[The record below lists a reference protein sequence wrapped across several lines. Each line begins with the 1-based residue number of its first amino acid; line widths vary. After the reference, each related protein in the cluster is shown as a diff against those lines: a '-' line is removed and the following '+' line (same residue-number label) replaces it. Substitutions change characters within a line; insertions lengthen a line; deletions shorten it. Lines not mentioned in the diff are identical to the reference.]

1 MSHISLTIP
10 SDDEKA
16 LVAGATMLLTLAGKI
31 PNMELPAASDDG
43 PGAEDGPRAPGWPVR
58 CGDTGQM
65 APPHITTEQSISE
78 IEDDGSC
85 PACTPDGKCATGE
98 GCVTT
103 SNPPPPPPAAT
114 GDAPTTEEEGTTTT
128 IGPELDANG
137 LPWDARIHAGSK
149 AKLQDG
155 TWRKKRGVDDEDYNR
170 VVEELKQLMAAPVR
184 TPEPAGDGVSDDT
197 APVLTPEPDAA
208 TAPPPPP
215 PPPVTTEPEPTPD
228 TFPAFLKA
236 VTMKVQAKELTIEQ
250 VNNALQPHGV
260 ANLQLLGGRPDL
272 IPQVWADLVAPK

>member
-31 PNMELPAASDDG
+31 PNMELPEMGDG
-43 PGAEDGPRAPGWPVR
+43 HCESCTSAGP
-58 CGDTGQM
+58 CNTG
-65 APPHITTEQSISE
+65 P
-78 IEDDGSC
+78 
-85 PACTPDGKCATGE
+85 
-98 GCVTT
+98 GCVTA
-103 SNPPPPPPAAT
+103 SNPPPPPPVAT
-114 GDAPTTEEEGTTTT
+114 DGEPGGEEEEEETTEEEETN
-128 IGPELDANG
+128 LDANG

-155 TWRKKRGVDDEDYNR
+155 TWRKKRGVDEEDYNR
-170 VVEELKQLMAAPVR
+170 VVEELKQLMAAPV
-184 TPEPAGDGVSDDT
+184 
-197 APVLTPEPDAA
+197 LTPEPVAGGLLGVALENGAPDGVAVVI
-208 TAPPPPP
+208 APPVPSPEVAGIVP
-215 PPPVTTEPEPTPD
+215 TEPEPTPD

-236 VTMKVQAKELTIEQ
+236 VTMKVQAKELTIEE

-272 IPQVWADLVAPK
+272 IPQIWADLVAPK

>member
-16 LVAGATMLLTLAGKI
+16 LIAGATMLLTLAGKI
-31 PNMELPAASDDG
+31 PNMELPEMDDG
-43 PGAEDGPRAPGWPVR
+43 HCESCTSADPCNTGP
-58 CGDTGQM
+58 
-65 APPHITTEQSISE
+65 E
-78 IEDDGSC
+78 
-85 PACTPDGKCATGE
+85 
-98 GCVTT
+98 CVTT
-103 SNPPPPPPAAT
+103 SNPAPPPLPVV
-114 GDAPTTEEEGTTTT
+114 TEEEAITPPSSVATDNESFDLPVDPTADT
-128 IGPELDANG
+128 DDPNCPELDANG

-170 VVEELKQLMAAPVR
+170 IVEELKQLMSAPVR
-184 TPEPAGDGVSDDT
+184 TPELVGDGVSDDT
-197 APVLTPEPDAA
+197 AASQEQQGA
-208 TAPPPPP
+208 TIVPPPPP
-215 PPPVTTEPEPTPD
+215 PPMQSPEAAGIVTTEPGPAPD

-250 VNNALQPHGV
+250 VNSALQPHGV

-272 IPQVWADLVAPK
+272 IPQIWADLVMPK

>member
-31 PNMELPAASDDG
+31 PEMELPAASDDG
-43 PGAEDGPRAPGWPVR
+43 HCE
-58 CGDTGQM
+58 
-65 APPHITTEQSISE
+65 S
-78 IEDDGSC
+78 
-85 PACTPDGKCATGE
+85 CTPDELCNAGPE
-98 GCVTT
+98 CVTT
-103 SNPPPPPPAAT
+103 SNPAPPPPPVAT
-114 GDAPTTEEEGTTTT
+114 DNESFDLLVDPTADTDDPNY
-128 IGPELDANG
+128 PELDDNG

-170 VVEELKQLMAAPVR
+170 VVEELKQLMTAPVR
-184 TPEPAGDGVSDDT
+184 TPEPVGDGVSDDT
-197 APVLTPEPDAA
+197 AAPQEQQGAA
-208 TAPPPPP
+208 IVPPPPP
-215 PPPVTTEPEPTPD
+215 PPMQSPEAAGIVTTEPGPAPD

-250 VNNALQPHGV
+250 VNSALQPHGV

-272 IPQVWADLVAPK
+272 IPQIWADLVMPK

>member
-31 PNMELPAASDDG
+31 PEMELPEMDDG
-43 PGAEDGPRAPGWPVR
+43 HCESCTSADPCNTGP
-58 CGDTGQM
+58 
-65 APPHITTEQSISE
+65 E
-78 IEDDGSC
+78 
-85 PACTPDGKCATGE
+85 
-98 GCVTT
+98 CVTT
-103 SNPPPPPPAAT
+103 SNPAPPPPPAAT
-114 GDAPTTEEEGTTTT
+114 DNESFDLPVDPTADTDDPNC
-128 IGPELDANG
+128 PELDASG

-170 VVEELKQLMAAPVR
+170 VIEELKSLMAAPVR
-184 TPEPAGDGVSDDT
+184 MLKPVGDGVSDDT
-197 APVLTPEPDAA
+197 AAPQEQQGA
-208 TAPPPPP
+208 TIVPPPP
-215 PPPVTTEPEPTPD
+215 PPPVQSPEVAGIVTTELGQAPD

-250 VNNALQPHGV
+250 VNSALKPHGV

-272 IPQVWADLVAPK
+272 IPQIWADLVMPK